1 MRSSSASA
9 GGWASEE
16 GDALAPGG
24 TVTDPTPLGRGA
36 ATPGGGGVPAP
47 PPIERQGI
55 PPRLLTDMIDT
66 AVRDHGGRSAIDFLG
81 RTWSYAEIGGLVDR
95 VAAGLQAIGV
105 GPGVRLGLCLPNT
118 PYFVV
123 LYFAALRCGATIVNF
138 NPLYVEH
145 ELRHQIR
152 DSGTTVMA
160 VPDVT
165 AIHAKVAAVAEE
177 CGLKT
182 IIVCPMADIM
192 PFWLGL
198 AYRLFK
204 RKDIA
209 RWPRDARHIAFHA
222 LATSRAAFTAVPLSP
237 DDVAVLQYTG
247 GTTGVPKAA
256 MLSHAN
262 LTANCR
268 QMILHVGHVG
278 SGPDDA
284 QDRIMGVL
292 PMFHVFAL
300 TTVLNF
306 GVDTAAEMIL
316 LPRFE
321 LGQFLKTVKRTRP
334 TKLLA
339 VPTMLTAINK
349 AAATRP
355 IHFEALDYC
364 VSGGAPLPFDVR
376 QEFERLTGARVVE
389 GYGLSETSPIL
400 TCNPCEGGIV
410 KDNSAGIPFPG
421 TVIEIRGLDDP
432 HQIMPQGERGEVCAR
447 GPQVMKGYW
456 NKPEATA
463 EIFVDGAIRT
473 GDVGY
478 LDEDGYLFLVDR
490 IKDVIIAGGYNVYPR
505 VIEEALYEHPAV
517 LEAVVIAV
525 PDEYRGQAPKA
536 FAVLRAGESATPQDF
551 HDFLATRV
559 SKIEMPREI
568 EIRASL
574 PKTLIGKLSKKE
586 LVAEEVAK
594 ARAEATD

>member
-1 MRSSSASA
+1 M
-9 GGWASEE
+9 
-16 GDALAPGG
+16 
-24 TVTDPTPLGRGA
+24 TDPIPPGRGVA
-36 ATPGGGGVPAP
+36 SPDGGGVPAL
-47 PPIERQGI
+47 PPI
-55 PPRLLTDMIDT
+55 PKRLITDMIDA
-66 AVRDHGGRSAIDFLG
+66 AVRDHGERPAIDFLG
-81 RTWSYAEIGGLVDR
+81 RRWSYAEIGAQVDH

-105 GPGVRLGLCLPNT
+105 GPGVRFGLCLPNT

-152 DSGTTVMA
+152 DSGTTIMA
-160 VPDVT
+160 VIDV
-165 AIHAKVAAVAEE
+165 AGIHAKIAAIAGE
-177 CGLKT
+177 CGLEK
-182 IIVCPMADIM
+182 IIVCPLADIL
-192 PFWLGL
+192 PPLL
-198 AYRLFK
+198 SIAYRLFK
-204 RKDIA
+204 RGEIA
-209 RWPRDARHIAFHA
+209 RWPRDARHLAFRS
-222 LATSRAAFTAVPLSP
+222 LAESRAAFRPVAMSP

-262 LTANCR
+262 LTANSR
-268 QMILHVGHVG
+268 QMILHVGHAG
-278 SGPDDA
+278 SGPDEA

-306 GVDTAAEMIL
+306 SVDTAALMIL

-321 LGQFLKTVKRTRP
+321 LDQFLKTVKRTRP

-349 AAATRP
+349 AAAQRE
-355 IHFEALDYC
+355 IHFENLDYC

-376 QEFERLTGARVVE
+376 TEFERLTGARVVE

-400 TCNPCEGGIV
+400 TCNPCEGGVV
-410 KDNSAGIPFPG
+410 KDNSAGIAFPG

-432 HQIMPQGERGEVCAR
+432 HQLMSVGERGEVCAR
-447 GPQVMKGYW
+447 GPQVMQGYW
-456 NKPEATA
+456 NKPEETA
-463 EIFVDGAIRT
+463 KVFVDGAIRT

-478 LDEDGYLFLVDR
+478 LDADGYLFLVDR
-490 IKDVIIAGGYNVYPR
+490 IKDVIICGGYNVYPR
-505 VIEEALYEHPAV
+505 MIEEALYEHPAI
-517 LEAVVIAV
+517 LEAVVIGV
-525 PDEYRGQAPKA
+525 PDDYRGQAPKA
-536 FAVLRAGESATPQDF
+536 FVVLRPGQSITTEGL
-551 HDFLATRV
+551 HDFLATRI

-568 EIRASL
+568 EIRQSL

-586 LVAEEVAK
+586 LVAEEAAK
-594 ARAEATD
+594 AKAAG

>member
-1 MRSSSASA
+1 MLP
-9 GGWASEE
+9 
-16 GDALAPGG
+16 GDIE
-24 TVTDPTPLGRGA
+24 TDPQSPGRGVPI
-36 ATPGGGGVPAP
+36 PGGGDVPAS
-47 PPIERQGI
+47 PPI
-55 PPRLLTDMIDT
+55 PARLLTDLLEA
-66 AVRDHGGRSAIDFLG
+66 AVRDYGARPAIDFMG
-81 RTWSYAEIGGLVDR
+81 RGWSYAEIGAMVDR
-95 VAAGLQAIGV
+95 VAAGLQAHGL
-105 GPGVRLGLCLPNT
+105 GPGMRLGLCLPNT

-123 LYFAALRCGATIVNF
+123 LYFAALRCGAIIVNF

-160 VPDVT
+160 VIDV
-165 AIHAKVAAVAEE
+165 APIHAKVAAVAEDS
-177 CGLKT
+177 GLEKV
-182 IIVCPMADIM
+182 ILCPLADVL
-192 PFWLGL
+192 PFWSSL

-204 RKDIA
+204 RKEIA
-209 RWPRDARHIAFHA
+209 GLPNDGRHVAFRTLADCDAASFRPVPIA
-222 LATSRAAFTAVPLSP
+222 P
-237 DDVAVLQYTG
+237 DDIAVLQYTG

-268 QMILHVGHVG
+268 QMSLHVGRG
-278 SGPDDA
+278 A
-284 QDRIMGVL
+284 EQKDRIMGAL

-306 GVDTAAEMIL
+306 GVDTAALMIL

-321 LGQFLKTVKRTRP
+321 LDQFFKTAKRTRP

-349 AAATRP
+349 AAAGRP
-355 IHFEALDYC
+355 IHFDDLDFC
-364 VSGGAPLPFDVR
+364 VSGGAPLPLDVR
-376 QEFERLTGARVVE
+376 QEFERLTGATVVE

-400 TCNPCEGGIV
+400 TCNPAIRSGI
-410 KDNSAGIPFPG
+410 KDNSAGIAFPG
-421 TVIEIRGLDDP
+421 TTIEIRSLDDP
-432 HQIMPQGERGEVCAR
+432 HQIMPTGERGEVCAR

-456 NKPEATA
+456 NKPEETA
-463 EIFVDGAIRT
+463 RIFIDGAIRT

-478 LDEDGYLFLVDR
+478 LDADGYLFLVDR

-517 LEAVVIAV
+517 LEAVVIGV
-525 PDEYRGQAPKA
+525 PDDYRGQAPKA
-536 FAVLRAGESATPQDF
+536 FLVFRPGKKASIEELRE
-551 HDFLATRV
+551 FLATRI

-568 EIRASL
+568 EIRQSL

-586 LVAEEVAK
+586 LVAEEKAK
-594 ARAEATD
+594 AAAAG

>member
-1 MRSSSASA
+1 MSP
-9 GGWASEE
+9 
-16 GDALAPGG
+16 DG
-24 TVTDPTPLGRGA
+24 TVTDPIPPGRGA
-36 ATPGGGGVPAP
+36 ATPDGGGVPAP
-47 PPIERQGI
+47 PPI
-55 PPRLLTDMIDT
+55 PKRLLTDMLDA
-66 AVRDHGGRSAIDFLG
+66 AVRDHGARPAVDFLK
-81 RTWSYAEIGGLVDR
+81 RRWSYAQIGAQVDH
-95 VAAGLQAIGV
+95 VAAGLQAMGV

-160 VPDVT
+160 VVDV
-165 AIHAKVAAVAEE
+165 ANIHAKVAAIAGE
-177 CGLKT
+177 CGLEK
-182 IIVCPMADIM
+182 IIVCPMADIL
-192 PFWLGL
+192 PPLL
-198 AYRLFK
+198 SIAYRLFK

-209 RWPRDARHIAFHA
+209 RWPHDARHVTFRS
-222 LATSRAAFTAVPLSP
+222 LAESRAPFRPVPLSP

-268 QMILHVGHVG
+268 QMTLHVGHG
-278 SGPDDA
+278 A
-284 QDRIMGVL
+284 EQNDRIMGVL

-306 GVDTAAEMIL
+306 SVDTAALMIL

-321 LGQFLKTVKRTRP
+321 LDQFLKTVKRTRP

-349 AAATRP
+349 AAITRE
-355 IHFEALDYC
+355 IHFEDLDYC

-376 QEFERLTGARVVE
+376 AEFERLTGAKVVE

-400 TCNPCEGGIV
+400 TCNPCEGGII
-410 KDNSAGIPFPG
+410 KDNSAGIAFPG
-421 TVIEIRGLDDP
+421 TTIEIRGLDDP
-432 HQIMPQGERGEVCAR
+432 HQLMPVGERGEVCAR
-447 GPQVMKGYW
+447 GPQVMQGYW
-456 NKPEATA
+456 NKPDETA
-463 EIFVDGAIRT
+463 KVFVDGAIRT

-478 LDEDGYLFLVDR
+478 LDADGYLFLVDR
-490 IKDVIIAGGYNVYPR
+490 IKDVIICGGYNVYPR
-505 VIEEALYEHPAV
+505 MIEEALYEHPAI
-517 LEAVVIAV
+517 LEAVVIGV
-525 PDEYRGQAPKA
+525 PDDYRGQAPKA
-536 FAVLRAGESATPQDF
+536 FVVLRPGQSATPELLCE
-551 HDFLATRV
+551 FLTTRI
-559 SKIEMPREI
+559 SKIEMPREV
-568 EIRASL
+568 EIRESL

-586 LVAEEVAK
+586 LVAEEAAK
-594 ARAEATD
+594 AKAAAAN

>member
-1 MRSSSASA
+1 M
-9 GGWASEE
+9 
-16 GDALAPGG
+16 APGDI
-24 TVTDPTPLGRGA
+24 VTDPQPPGRGV
-36 ATPGGGGVPAP
+36 PSGGGDVPAS
-47 PPIERQGI
+47 PPIRE
-55 PPRLLTDMIDT
+55 RLLTDLIDH
-66 AVRDHGGRSAIDFLG
+66 AVRDHGERIAIDFLG
-81 RTWSYAEIGGLVDR
+81 RRWRYAEIGGMVDQ
-95 VAAGLQAIGV
+95 VAAGLQEMGV

-118 PYFVV
+118 PYFVI

-160 VPDVT
+160 VIDV
-165 AIHAKVAAVAEE
+165 ASIHAKIAAVAEDS
-177 CGLKT
+177 GLEK
-182 IIVCPMADIM
+182 IIVCPMADIL

-204 RKDIA
+204 RRDIA
-209 RWPRDARHIAFHA
+209 RSPHDGRHIAFRA
-222 LATSRAAFTAVPLSP
+222 LAGSRAAFKPVPLSP
-237 DDVAVLQYTG
+237 HDVAVLQYTG
-247 GTTGVPKAA
+247 GTTGVPKGA
-256 MLSHAN
+256 MLTHAN
-262 LTANCR
+262 LTANSE
-268 QMILHVGHVG
+268 QMQIHVGHGAEVN
-278 SGPDDA
+278 
-284 QDRIMGVL
+284 DRIMGVL

-306 GVDTAAEMIL
+306 SVDTAAMMIL

-321 LGQFLKTVKRTRP
+321 LDQFLKTARRTRP

-349 AAATRP
+349 AAIDRP
-355 IHFEALDYC
+355 IHFESLDYC
-364 VSGGAPLPFDVR
+364 VSGGAPLPFDTR

-400 TCNPCEGGIV
+400 TCNPVDGLV

-421 TVIEIRGLDDP
+421 TTIEIRSLDDP
-432 HQIMPQGERGEVCAR
+432 HRLMPTGERGEVCAR

-456 NKPEATA
+456 NKPEETDKV
-463 EIFVDGAIRT
+463 FVDGAIRT

-478 LDEDGYLFLVDR
+478 LDAEGYLFLVDR

-505 VIEEALYEHPAV
+505 MIEEALYEHPAV
-517 LEAVVIAV
+517 LEAVVIGV
-525 PDEYRGQAPKA
+525 PDDYRGQAPKA
-536 FAVLRAGESATPQDF
+536 FVVIRPGQQATPDML
-551 HDFLATRV
+551 HDFLATRI

-568 EIRASL
+568 EIRSSL

-586 LVAEEVAK
+586 LVAEEAAK
-594 ARAEATD
+594 SGAAAG

>member
-1 MRSSSASA
+1 LI
-9 GGWASEE
+9 
-16 GDALAPGG
+16 DA
-24 TVTDPTPLGRGA
+24 
-36 ATPGGGGVPAP
+36 
-47 PPIERQGI
+47 
-55 PPRLLTDMIDT
+55 
-66 AVRDHGGRSAIDFLG
+66 AVRDHGGRTAIDFLG
-81 RTWSYAEIGGLVDR
+81 RKWRYAEIGTLVDQ
-95 VAAGLQAIGV
+95 VAAGLQSIGV
-105 GPGVRLGLCLPNT
+105 GPGVRVGLCLPNT
-118 PYFVV
+118 PYFVI

-165 AIHAKVAAVAEE
+165 AIHARVAAVAEE

-182 IIVCPMADIM
+182 IIVCPMADVL
-192 PFWLGL
+192 PFWTGL

-204 RKDIA
+204 RRDIA
-209 RWPRDARHIAFHA
+209 LWPRDGRHITFQS
-222 LATSRAAFTAVPLSP
+222 LARSRAVFTPVPLSP

-247 GTTGVPKAA
+247 GTTGVPKGA
-256 MLSHAN
+256 MLTHAN
-262 LTANCR
+262 LTANSR

-278 SGPDDA
+278 HGPGET

-292 PMFHVFAL
+292 PLFHVFAL
-300 TTVLNF
+300 TTVLDF

-321 LGQFLKTVKRTRP
+321 LDQFLKTAKRTRP

-355 IHFEALDYC
+355 IHFEDLDFC

-400 TCNPCEGGIV
+400 TCNPCEGGVV
-410 KDNSAGIPFPG
+410 KDNSAGIMFPG
-421 TVIEIRGLDDP
+421 TTIEIRSLDDP
-432 HQIMPQGERGEVCAR
+432 HHILPVGERGEVCAR

-456 NKPEATA
+456 NKLEET
-463 EIFVDGAIRT
+463 EKVFIDGAIRT

-478 LDEDGYLFLVDR
+478 LDADGYLFLVDR
-490 IKDVIIAGGYNVYPR
+490 IKDVIIAGGYNIYPR
-505 VIEEALYEHPAV
+505 ILEEALYEHPAV
-517 LEAVVIAV
+517 LEAVVIGV
-525 PDEYRGQAPKA
+525 SDPYRGQEPKA
-536 FAVLRAGESATPQDF
+536 FVVLRPGQSATPEAL
-551 HDFLATRV
+551 HDFLTTRV

-586 LVAEEVAK
+586 LVAEEAAK
-594 ARAEATD
+594 AKAAAVNR

>member
-1 MRSSSASA
+1 
-9 GGWASEE
+9 
-16 GDALAPGG
+16 
-24 TVTDPTPLGRGA
+24 
-36 ATPGGGGVPAP
+36 
-47 PPIERQGI
+47 
-55 PPRLLTDMIDT
+55 LLTDLLET
-66 AVRDHGGRSAIDFLG
+66 AVREHGGRTAIDFLG
-81 RTWSYAEIGGLVDR
+81 RTWSYAELGRLVDH
-95 VAAGLQAIGV
+95 VAAGLQATGV

-118 PYFVV
+118 PYFVA

-152 DSGTTVMA
+152 DSGTTIMA

-165 AIHAKVAAVAEE
+165 DIHAKVAAVAGDS
-177 CGLKT
+177 GLEK
-182 IIVCPMADIM
+182 IIVCPMADIL

-209 RWPRDARHIAFHA
+209 RWPADGRHLAFRT
-222 LATSRAAFTAVPLSP
+222 LAGSRAAFTPVPRSP
-237 DDVAVLQYTG
+237 EDVAVLQYTG

-256 MLSHAN
+256 MLTHAN
-262 LTANCR
+262 LTANSR

-278 SGPDDA
+278 RGPAGA

-306 GVDTAAEMIL
+306 SVDTAAEMIL

-321 LGQFLKTVKRTRP
+321 LDQFLKTAKRTRP

-355 IHFEALDYC
+355 IHFEDLDFC

-400 TCNPCEGGIV
+400 TCNPTEGRV
-410 KDNSAGIPFPG
+410 KDNSAGIAFPG
-421 TVIEIRGLDDP
+421 TTIEIRSLDDP
-432 HQIMPQGERGEVCAR
+432 HQLMPTGERGEVCAR
-447 GPQVMKGYW
+447 GPQVMKAYW
-456 NKPEATA
+456 NKPEETA
-463 EIFVDGAIRT
+463 KVFVDGAIRT

-505 VIEEALYEHPAV
+505 VIEEALYEHPAI
-517 LEAVVIAV
+517 LEAVVIGV
-525 PDEYRGQAPKA
+525 PDSYRGQAPKA
-536 FAVLRAGESATPQDF
+536 FVVLRPGQTATPETL
-551 HDFLATRV
+551 HDFLAGRV

-586 LVAEEVAK
+586 LVAEEAAK
-594 ARAEATD
+594 AKAAG